1 MPRFKYQGRM
11 KTGKKTG
18 TITADSKRD
27 ALLKLREQGV
37 RVVEINELPETLL
50 TMEISLGN
58 RVKLQDFVIFLR
70 QFSTLLKAGVTVVD
84 STRILANQTSSK
96 TLKKTL
102 LEVEEDLRSG
112 IALSQAAAK
121 HKKVFTPMFIN
132 MVYAG
137 EAGGSLDD
145 TLDRLATYYEKQHRT
160 QQKVRSAL
168 TYPIFV
174 GVMAIVVVIF
184 MLVKIV
190 PTFVSILN
198 DYNAKLPAVTR
209 FVLAMSGFLQQFWWL
224 IILLAVG
231 LYVLLVFM
239 RQNKVSKYYLD
250 YALLKIPVFGKLVQ
264 KSIIA
269 RMTRTLSSLFSS
281 SVPIL
286 QALTIVEKI
295 VENEVMTNVIRQSR
309 DALERG
315 ESMTDPMRRH
325 WVFPPLVTQM
335 IAIGEETGALDGMLA
350 KVADFYE
357 AEVEAATDQMKALI
371 EPFMIVLLAG
381 VVGTIVASIMIP
393 MFEIYNNVQ

>member
-37 RVVEINELPETLL
+37 RVIEINELPETLL

>member
-37 RVVEINELPETLL
+37 RVIEINELPETLL

-315 ESMTDPMRRH
+315 QSMTDPMRRH

-393 MFEIYNNVQ
+393 MFEIYNNIQ